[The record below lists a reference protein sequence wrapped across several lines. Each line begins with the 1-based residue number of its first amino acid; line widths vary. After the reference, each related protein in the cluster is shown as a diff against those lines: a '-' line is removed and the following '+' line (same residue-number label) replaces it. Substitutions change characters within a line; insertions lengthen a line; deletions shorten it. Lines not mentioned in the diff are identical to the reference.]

1 MNRSFL
7 LLYILILIFCAGVA
21 DVKASEVSASAMS
34 NMPDRERLLNIAAG
48 FASTDKRDA
57 GILKELKKIQ
67 AAPSIPDSTVYQTIL
82 SYGRKM
88 MGEGRQASVFDLF
101 TQLTRVDVKDNK
113 SKCYTHFMLGLYLII
128 GASAD
133 EIGMMNLGLEYY
145 TRGLGIAEKSG
156 EKKLQ
161 ASFLNNIGVCY
172 FKVKDIKKSNECF
185 QKALVINK
193 GLGVS
198 SEVFLNYNN
207 LAELDIANNNLDKA
221 LDTSLLALQQLN
233 PGKPEDQGFYFYMQS
248 NIGMLYTRMKK
259 YDLAQSYL
267 TNAMN
272 HQRSIDNR
280 PDLFETY
287 LNLSNLYIATDR
299 LDSAKYYADRAR
311 ELTLSLEN
319 GLLTSRAM
327 EQQAKVDDLTGDY
340 KSSAEL
346 IRSALALRDS
356 LSVEENRNRMEQC
369 QRIYEIE
376 SANAGDE
383 SVMASWNPIVVFF
396 VMFGIVVILVLIL
409 VKFFI
414 YKRNRDKA
422 LAEKAALNREI
433 QRVHEIQMQ
442 EAKRNREELQE
453 ALDLSHRQLTTFTM
467 DKLRAKEIQND
478 ITTDLRKLLLD
489 INPRS
494 KEVKENIQEIIR
506 KLSRFNAGDDWTEF
520 HYYFE
525 KVHPSFYRR
534 LMEKHPNI
542 TEKEKRLC
550 AFLSLGLSSKE
561 IASITFREVRSVE
574 SSRNRLR
581 KKFELDADANLT
593 DYCKEFAL

>member
-1 MNRSFL
+1 
-7 LLYILILIFCAGVA
+7 
-21 DVKASEVSASAMS
+21 MS
-34 NMPDRERLLNIAAG
+34 NMSDRERLLHISAG
-48 FASTDKRDA
+48 FASTDRRDA
-57 GILKELKKIQ
+57 NVLKDLKKLQ
-67 AAPSIPDSTVYQTIL
+67 ATPSIPDSTVYQTIL
-82 SYGRKM
+82 AFGRKM

-101 TQLTRVDVKDNK
+101 TQLTRVEVKESS
-113 SKCYTHFMLGLYLII
+113 SKPYTHFLLGLYLLI

-145 TRGLGIAEKSG
+145 TRGLSIAEESG
-156 EKKLQ
+156 EKKMQ

-172 FKVKDIKKSNECF
+172 FKVKDIKKSDECF
-185 QKALVINK
+185 QKALLINK
-193 GLGVS
+193 ELGIGA
-198 SEVFLNYNN
+198 EVFLNYNN
-207 LAELDIANNNLDKA
+207 LAEIDIANNHLDKA
-221 LDTSLLALQQLN
+221 LDNSLLALQQLN
-233 PGKPEDQGFYFYMQS
+233 PGKPEDSDYYFYMQS
-248 NIGMLYTRMKK
+248 NIGSLYTKMKK

-272 HQRSIDNR
+272 HQRNIDNL
-280 PDLFETY
+280 PYLFETY
-287 LNLSNLYIATDR
+287 LNLSNLYIATNQ
-299 LDSAKYYADRAR
+299 LDSAKYYAENAR
-311 ELTLSLEN
+311 DITASLDN

-327 EQQAKVDDLTGDY
+327 EQQAKVDDLIGDY

-396 VMFGIVVILVLIL
+396 VMFGIVVILVFIL
-409 VKFFI
+409 VKLFI

-422 LAEKAALNREI
+422 LEEKASLNREI
-433 QRVHEIQMQ
+433 QRVHETQMQ

-453 ALDLSHRQLTTFTM
+453 ALDLTHRQLTTFTM

-478 ITTDLRKLLLD
+478 ITTDLRKLLLE

-494 KEVKENIQEIIR
+494 KEVKENIQVIIR
-506 KLSRFNAGDDWTEF
+506 KLSRFNAGDDWNEF

-525 KVHPSFYRR
+525 KVNPSFYRR

-561 IASITFREVRSVE
+561 IASITFREVRSIE

-581 KKFELDADANLT
+581 KKLELDADANLT